1 MALEEEE
8 PERERSEDDEALDE
22 GEVGGYLERGGVVG
36 ELYGEKPE
44 RRAQQQREDGDDR
57 AAGPWL
63 KAHAPGDAVEERE
76 RAGAREGR
84 GRGEQRGEAA
94 GDELSRLTDVEP
106 ERAQGDERHERG
118 DGGNE
123 PGERAGV
130 RAMGGARGPHGER
143 GGEGDERE
151 AGNGKDDEGH
161 VVLF

>member
-8 PERERSEDDEALDE
+8 PERERPEDDEALDE

-106 ERAQGDERHERG
+106 ERAQGDEGRTASAAARATSARQATGRMTRG
-118 DGGNE
+118 MWSSSDTE
-123 PGERAGV
+123 LTRT
-130 RAMGGARGPHGER
+130 
-143 GGEGDERE
+143 
-151 AGNGKDDEGH
+151 
-161 VVLF
+161 